1 MTTLIKNTVVQLRQK
16 CKENG
21 IKRYSKLR
29 KAELIDI
36 LTKMYA
42 KRVISALILNR
53 YKKPRNY
60 IEQVPKTTK
69 TIQTCNICLEDTTCI
84 KICSCPGCVCMSC
97 LESVRK
103 PNLCSICRSD
113 TEGYLRSLSSRS
125 TLQNSALALILD
137 RKIAPVEQHVPEH
150 IFISVGDN
158 VHQTPFRQ
166 LPRNRERMADFV
178 IDFVREMNQKMNTWY
193 NDNINRLH
201 IHYITRNMNLYH
213 NLIHGILRYR
223 THSVIRRD
231 MQTIDNIYYNITH
244 THNL

>member
-1 MTTLIKNTVVQLRQK
+1 MNTLIKNTVVQLHQK
-16 CKENG
+16 CKDNG
-21 IKRYSKLR
+21 IKKYSKLR

-36 LTKMYA
+36 LRKMYT

-60 IEQVPKTTK
+60 IEPVPKTL
-69 TIQTCNICLEDTTCI
+69 QTCNICLEDTTCV
-84 KICSCPGCVCMSC
+84 KICKCTGCVCMSC

-103 PNLCSICRSD
+103 PDLCSMCRSN
-113 TEGYLRSLSSRS
+113 TEQYLRSLSNRT

-137 RKIAPVEQHVPEH
+137 RKIAPVQHVPEH
-150 IFISVGDN
+150 IFISVGN
-158 VHQTPFRQ
+158 NTHRAPFRR
-166 LPRNRERMADFV
+166 LPRNRERLADFV
-178 IDFVREMNQKMNTWY
+178 IDFVREMNEKMNTWY
-193 NDNINRLH
+193 NDNVNRLH

-223 THSVIRRD
+223 TPSVIRRD
-231 MQTIDNIYYNITH
+231 MQTVDNIYYNITH